1 MTASTPAVRAVHDLR
16 MTITSLTAVPASGSL
31 GAAVHGVDLRQP
43 LDDAAVEQ
51 LLALLD
57 EHLVLFFPGQDIDD
71 AQQLA
76 FALRFGQPYVH
87 PLAKLRGVT
96 TSEVGHIVDSVET
109 PPYQDRWHTDV
120 SWDFEPPTYGVLRA
134 IEMPDRGGDTLWAN
148 AYAAYDALSA
158 PMQQAIAGLQ
168 ALHDMGSA
176 RAFVSKAG
184 GELVART
191 QAEYP
196 GAVWPVVGTHP
207 RTGRRYLNVNSEF
220 TDHIVGMEPDESAA
234 ILRVLTDKFLN
245 PNLQLR
251 YRWTVGD
258 VAIWDERST
267 QHFAVADYLPARREM
282 ARVVVRVAGT

>member
-1 MTASTPAVRAVHDLR
+1 MTTTAL
-16 MTITSLTAVPASGSL
+16 TITPASGAL
-31 GAAVHGVDLRQP
+31 GASVHGIDLRQP
-43 LDDAAVEQ
+43 LADADVDRI
-51 LLALLD
+51 LGLLD

-71 AQQLA
+71 EQQLA
-76 FALRFGQPYVH
+76 FARRFGDPYLH
-87 PLAKLRGVT
+87 PLSKLRGAT
-96 TSEVGHIVDSVET
+96 TAAVGHIVDSVEM

-134 IEMPDRGGDTLWAN
+134 IEMPARGGDTLWAN
-148 AYAAYDALSA
+148 GYAAYESLSA
-158 PMQQAIAGLQ
+158 PMREAIAALQ

-184 GELVART
+184 AELVART

-207 RTGRRYLNVNSEF
+207 RTGRHFLNVNKEF
-220 TDHIVGMEPDESAA
+220 TSHLVGMDPDESSA

-245 PNLQLR
+245 PNIQLR
-251 YRWTVGD
+251 YRWAVGD
-258 VAIWDERST
+258 VAIWDERCT

-282 ARVVVRVAGT
+282 ARVVVRVP

>member
-1 MTASTPAVRAVHDLR
+1 MTTTALTITPAAG
-16 MTITSLTAVPASGSL
+16 AL
-31 GAAVHGVDLRQP
+31 GATVHGLDLSRS
-43 LDDAAVEQ
+43 LADADVERV
-51 LLALLD
+51 LALLD
-57 EHLVLFFPGQDIDD
+57 EHLVLFFPGQHVDD

-76 FALRFGQPYVH
+76 FALRFGEAYVH
-87 PLAKLRGVT
+87 PLGKLRGAT
-96 TSEVGHIVDSVET
+96 AAEVGHIVDSVET

-134 IEMPDRGGDTLWAN
+134 VEMPERGGDTLWAD
-148 AYAAYDALSA
+148 AYAAYESLSPPMKDA
-158 PMQQAIAGLQ
+158 IEDLQ

-184 GELVART
+184 ADLVART
-191 QAEYP
+191 QAAYP

-220 TDHIVGMEPDESAA
+220 TSHIVGMERDESTA
-234 ILRVLTDKFLN
+234 ILRVLTDKFLS
-245 PNLQLR
+245 PNLQVR

-282 ARVVVRVAGT
+282 ARVVVRVP